1 MALQRYII
9 ERDIPQVGALKP
21 QELAGAAG
29 KSNAALN
36 ELAPKVQWLESFVAA
51 DKTFCVYL
59 AADEAAIRRHAELS
73 GFPASKI
80 TPISK
85 IIDPTT
91 ERASATT

>member
-59 AADEAAIRRHAELS
+59 ADSEEAIRKHSELS
-73 GFPASKI
+73 GIPVTAI
-80 TPISK
+80 TEVPQV
-85 IIDPTT
+85 IDH
-91 ERASATT
+91 